1 MAKGFMYLTVIM
13 DWHSRRVVAWRVSN
27 TLETEACLE
36 ALDEALTR
44 YGVPEIFNTDQGDNI
59 PARRSRWC

>member
-1 MAKGFMYLTVIM
+1 MYLTVIM